1 MKGLVIAGP
10 TGVGKTAL
18 SIELAKEMDAEIISC
33 DSMQVYKFMDIGT
46 AKIKVEEMHGIKHH
60 MIDVVEPIEKYNVGK
75 FVEKASQILGELE
88 KKNKNVIL
96 AGGTGLYIDAIVNG
110 LSCLPKGDKNIRDSY
125 EKFNNEEL
133 YARLLE
139 VDKESANEIHFNN
152 RVRLERAL
160 EVFDITGEK
169 FSVLSKK
176 NIKNNNYNFLYCAL
190 ERERGNLYERINR
203 RVDIM
208 FEEGLLQE
216 AESIYKKYKNDIDKI
231 SAIGYK
237 ELFLYFENKISL
249 EDAKKMIKTES
260 RRYAKRQFTWF
271 KRNKDVVWFNLDH
284 IDEKQVKEEIR
295 YLLGI
300 Q

>member
-18 SIELAKEMDAEIISC
+18 SIELAKLMNAEIISC
-33 DSMQVYKFMDIGT
+33 DSMQVYKFMDVGT
-46 AKIKVEEMHGIKHH
+46 AKIRVEEMQGIKHH
-60 MIDVVEPIEKYNVGK
+60 MIDVVEPIEKYSVGK
-75 FVEKASQILGELE
+75 FAEKANKILEELE
-88 KKNKNVIL
+88 KQNKNVIL
-96 AGGTGLYIDAIVNG
+96 AGGTGLYIDAIVKG
-110 LSCLPKGDKNIRDSY
+110 LSILPKGDEKIRATY
-125 EKFNNEEL
+125 ERFTNEEL
-133 YARLLE
+133 YERLLE
-139 VDKESANEIHFNN
+139 VDKESAVEIHSNN
-152 RVRLERAL
+152 RVRVERAL

-169 FSVLSKK
+169 FSVLSRR
-176 NIKNNNYNFLYCAL
+176 NIKNNNYDFVYCAL
-190 ERERGNLYERINR
+190 ERDRACLYDRINR

-216 AESIYKKYKNDIDKI
+216 AEIIYKKYKNDIDKI

-237 ELFLYFENKISL
+237 ELFLYFEGKILL
-249 EDAKKMIKTES
+249 EEAKDLIKKES

-271 KRNKDVVWFNLDH
+271 KRNKDIVWFNLDH
-284 IDEKQVKEEIR
+284 IDEKQAKEQIL

>member
-18 SIELAKEMDAEIISC
+18 SIELAKEMNAEIISC

-46 AKIKVEEMHGIKHH
+46 AKIKVEEMQGIKHH
-60 MIDVVEPIEKYNVGK
+60 MIDVVEPIEKYNLGK
-75 FVEKASQILGELE
+75 FSEKANQILGELE

-110 LSCLPKGDKNIRDSY
+110 LSCLPKGDKKIRDSY

-190 ERERGNLYERINR
+190 ERERENLYERINR

-237 ELFLYFENKISL
+237 ELFLYFEDKISL

-284 IDEKQVKEEIR
+284 IDEKQVKEQIR